1 MSTDIRPVLS
11 ERNKYA
17 IERHRYYELKHFCLQ
32 YPIWVKAE
40 QAITA
45 MAETRL
51 DGMKV
56 QTSGHTNILDRC
68 RQQSEWYLEKIH
80 LVERCCEQANPES
93 KDILLKGVTEGLTY
107 ERLCNHYKVLIS
119 RDEYYKSYRKF
130 FYILNES
137 QKLHLL

>member
-1 MSTDIRPVLS
+1 MSTEIRPVLS
-11 ERNKYA
+11 EKSKYYL
-17 IERHRYYELKHFCLQ
+17 ERHRYHELKHFCLQ

-40 QAITA
+40 RSITA
-45 MAETRL
+45 MAENRL

-56 QTSGHTNILDRC
+56 QSSGHVDILERC
-68 RQQSEWYLEKIH
+68 RRQAEWYLERIH
-80 LVERCCEQANPES
+80 LVERCCELANGPA

-107 ERLCNHYKVLIS
+107 ERLCMRYKVLIS
-119 RDEYYKSYRKF
+119 RDEYYKSYRRF